1 MHKQLKMDTSSI
13 NLRYTMLSKETCCLS
28 CGGALNFADPQPGE
42 CCIDLGSGKG
52 TDVLRMAAKV
62 GNAGF
67 VYGIDVSEGM
77 LEQARKNAEKL
88 SVKNVTFIQS
98 DLEAITL
105 PSEIADV
112 IISNCTLNHVA
123 DKQRV
128 WNEIFRILKP
138 GGRFIVSDIY
148 ATEPVP
154 EEYRNNPEYVAE
166 CWAGAVT
173 RGQYLKTIQQARLE
187 DIRILEETAPYS
199 KGLIHVSGITIFGR
213 KK

>member
-1 MHKQLKMDTSSI
+1 MDTSSI

-28 CGGALNFADPQPGE
+28 CGGALHFADPQPGE
-42 CCIDLGSGKG
+42 SCVDLGSGKG
-52 TDVLRMAAKV
+52 TDALRMATKV
-62 GNAGF
+62 GATGM
-67 VYGIDVSEGM
+67 VYGIDISEGM
-77 LEQARKNAEKL
+77 LEQARKSADKL

-98 DLEAITL
+98 DLEEIGI

-112 IISNCTLNHVA
+112 LISNCTLNHVA
-123 DKQRV
+123 DKQKV
-128 WNEIFRILKP
+128 WNEIYRILKS
-138 GGRFIVSDIY
+138 GGRFVVSDIY

-154 EEYRNNPEYVAE
+154 EDYRNNPEYVAE

-173 RGQYLKTIQQARLE
+173 RDQYLETIQHAQLE
-187 DIRILEETAPYS
+187 DIRILEETAPYA